1 MLTSLDL
8 GELAVMVVL
17 YRYPVPLSI
26 LAMPAKRC
34 RELRTIAETGRKKRA
49 RSASGFAID
58 APFVARP
65 AGGGKRPRGKGSF
78 LAKAQY
84 GRDQRKACPPPGC
97 EPGFARCTP
106 PATTNRPFPPDP
118 LHHCVGAG
126 LVLAGALLIESR
138 FMCSARP
145 EQPGCGD
152 QPPHQPEVSRG
163 PESFNWQCGP
173 PPGHRRDGT
182 STHRPPVQP
191 SHRCSRFLIL
201 IETHLIPT
209 G

>member
-1 MLTSLDL
+1 MLTSLDS
-8 GELAVMVVL
+8 GGLAVMVVL

-84 GRDQRKACPPPGC
+84 GRNQRKACPPPGC

-126 LVLAGALLIESR
+126 LVLSGWCEPAPVVVRTPLRFVPYPIRTNQLQTAGNPL
-138 FMCSARP
+138 
-145 EQPGCGD
+145 GCWCA
-152 QPPHQPEVSRG
+152 
-163 PESFNWQCGP
+163 FNRIAV
-173 PPGHRRDGT
+173 H
-182 STHRPPVQP
+182 V
-191 SHRCSRFLIL
+191 
-201 IETHLIPT
+201 
-209 G
+209 